1 MALNEGFDRG
11 GPDAS
16 KPGPE
21 ALKGQNRKKGKQEWK
36 NGKGGVTLLATQHT
50 EWAPRTILIAGA
62 SPREL
67 AAARSGAGKKKK
79 KNPQKGVMGVCRKEG
94 GEWRGR
100 GRGGGV

>member
-79 KNPQKGVMGVCRKEG
+79 KKSTKGCDG
-94 GEWRGR
+94 GL
-100 GRGGGV
+100 

>member
-16 KPGPE
+16 KPGSE

-50 EWAPRTILIAGA
+50 EWAPDNIDRWCFSQGTGRCEVRAGQ
-62 SPREL
+62 
-67 AAARSGAGKKKK
+67 
-79 KNPQKGVMGVCRKEG
+79 KNKIK
-94 GEWRGR
+94 
-100 GRGGGV
+100 